1 MARVLVAD
9 VGVAK
14 ETTVRV
20 LEQDERF
27 EVCAT
32 ANDAAGAVAAALAEL
47 PDLCLVDTALPGGGL
62 AAVWEITS
70 RLPGAHVVVLTQAA
84 SEDELFDAVR
94 IGVAGYLVKDASLSW
109 LPSAL
114 IDAHGGGFAISRG
127 LMRSVVDQLR
137 SGVPRRRA
145 IAGGGARLTSREWEI
160 LDLIARGL
168 STRQVA
174 DRLTL
179 SPTAVRVHI
188 AAVVRKLGVAS
199 RAEAVRLL
207 DRRIAAPG

>member
-1 MARVLVAD
+1 MRVLGEDA
-9 VGVAK
+9 
-14 ETTVRV
+14 
-20 LEQDERF
+20 RF
-27 EVCAT
+27 QVCAT
-32 ANDAAGAVAAALAEL
+32 ANDAADAIAAALADL
-47 PDLCLVDTALPGGGL
+47 PDLCLVDTGLPGGGL

-70 RLPGAHVVVLTQAA
+70 RLPGAHVVVLTATA
-84 SEDELFDAVR
+84 SEEELFDAVR
-94 IGVAGYLVKDASLSW
+94 IGVAGYLVKDESLAW

-145 IAGGGARLTSREWEI
+145 VVGGGSRLTSREWEI

-207 DRRIAAPG
+207 DRRVAAPG